1 MAPSSQDIQRIVD
14 MLVKE
19 FAPQQV
25 VLFGSRANGTAP
37 PESDVDLM
45 VVLPFEGSAIS
56 VMLEKVYCM
65 MDQPFAVEVHL
76 RRPLA
81 AGCEPDAVMRDAISR
96 GRVLYRAA
104 A

>member
-1 MAPSSQDIQRIVD
+1 

-25 VLFGSRANGTAP
+25 VLFGSRANGTAT
-37 PESDVDLM
+37 PESDIDLM

-56 VMLEKVYCM
+56 VMLEKVYRM
-65 MDQPFAVEVHL
+65 MPFAVEVHL

-81 AGCEPDAVMRDAISR
+81 AACEPDAVMRDAIER